1 MKIKLAAFLIVLIAV
16 PAFAIG
22 DIAVGPFYGMTIPIV
37 NDQVKSGSLFGVQG
51 RVSLIPMLSI
61 GAHFH
66 SRTFGN
72 PSYTF
77 FEGTPNETTME
88 TDGGKVSSLGV
99 DAFLGKTGG
108 GTGMNFY
115 FMGSF
120 GTYKWTR
127 DNQED
132 QSKTAFA
139 IGPGLEFV
147 LPMKIGI
154 EGRAMFEVASTGNDG
169 TWKNV
174 LWLVAVNY
182 HIGLGPM

>member
-1 MKIKLAAFLIVLIAV
+1 MKTKLAAFLIILIAA

-22 DIAVGPFYGMTIPIV
+22 DIAVGPFYGMAIPV
-37 NDQVKSGSLFGVQG
+37 ANDQVKTGSMYGVQA
-51 RVSLIPMLSI
+51 RVGLIPMLSL

-66 SRTFGN
+66 SRAFGN
-72 PSYTF
+72 PSFTF
-77 FEGTPNETTME
+77 FEGEPFEETME

-99 DAFLGKTGG
+99 DAYLGKSGG
-108 GTGMNFY
+108 GPGMNFY

-127 DNQED
+127 ENQAD

-147 LPMKIGI
+147 LPMKLGI
-154 EGRAMFEVASTGNDG
+154 EGRAMFEVASTGDEG
-169 TWKNV
+169 SWKNV
-174 LWLVAVNY
+174 LWFVGVNY
-182 HIGLGPM
+182 HLGLGPM